1 MTEDEK
7 MKCINFDHQFELYAA
22 EWMKKNAE
30 KYKNNMD
37 IIEMMM
43 PDVYMEFLSKPAQ
56 WLGGKTPER
65 YFAQFKDA
73 QMLVDLMCQYEA
85 EKVPVPDLLLERIT
99 ELGKKS
105 EKPLI
110 ALFGKQG
117 IEKAAEMTAISL
129 LRELESTAP
138 MQLYI
143 DFIAGLQEPDEKG
156 DMCAES
162 LENMGSC
169 IVEPI
174 LAVLDGAG
182 ETGREIFADILCNF
196 PGDDRIFALLMERF
210 ASQTDKKALF
220 ASYLAK
226 FGDDR
231 AIDALT
237 AAAMERDINY
247 LDFVEISSAI
257 EALGG
262 DRPAEREF
270 SGDPYYES
278 LKHA

>member
-1 MTEDEK
+1 

-37 IIEMMM
+37 VIEMMM

-56 WLGGKTPER
+56 WLGGKSPER

-105 EKPLI
+105 EKSLI
-110 ALFGKQG
+110 ALFGKPDV
-117 IEKAAEMTAISL
+117 EKAAEMTAISL

-143 DFIAGLQEPDEKG
+143 DFIASLTEPDEKG

-162 LENMGSC
+162 LENMGDLV
-169 IVEPI
+169 VEPI
-174 LAVLDGAG
+174 LAVLNGAG
-182 ETGREIFADILCNF
+182 DAGREIFADILSNF
-196 PGDDRIFALLMERF
+196 PGDDRIFDLLMERF
-210 ASQTDKKALF
+210 ASQSDKKALF

-237 AAAMERDINY
+237 EAAMERDINY

-262 DRPAEREF
+262 ERPAEREF

>member
-1 MTEDEK
+1 

-37 IIEMMM
+37 VIEMMM

-56 WLGGKTPER
+56 WLGGKSPER

-73 QMLVDLMCQYEA
+73 QILVDLMCQYEA

-105 EKPLI
+105 EKSLI
-110 ALFGKQG
+110 ALFGKPDV
-117 IEKAAEMTAISL
+117 EKAAEMTAISL

-143 DFIAGLQEPDEKG
+143 DFIASLTEPDEKG

-162 LENMGSC
+162 LENMGDLV
-169 IVEPI
+169 VEPI
-174 LAVLDGAG
+174 LAVLNGAG
-182 ETGREIFADILCNF
+182 DAGREIFADILSNF
-196 PGDDRIFALLMERF
+196 PGDDRIFDLLMERF
-210 ASQTDKKALF
+210 ASQSDKKALF

-237 AAAMERDINY
+237 EAAMERDINY

-262 DRPAEREF
+262 ERPAEREF

>member
-1 MTEDEK
+1 
-7 MKCINFDHQFELYAA
+7 MKCIDFDHQFELYTAQ
-22 EWMKKNAE
+22 WVKDNAE

-37 IIEMMM
+37 VIEMMM

-65 YFAQFKDA
+65 YFEQYSDA
-73 QMLVDLMCQYEA
+73 QMLVDLMCQYEE

-99 ELGKKS
+99 DLREKS
-105 EKPLI
+105 ETPLLALLNKEGI
-110 ALFGKQG
+110 APSAQ
-117 IEKAAEMTAISL
+117 MTAISL

-138 MQLYI
+138 MQQYI
-143 DFIAGLQEPDEKG
+143 DLIASLDAADEKG

-162 LENMGSC
+162 LENMGAC
-169 IVEPI
+169 VVEPI
-174 LAVLDGAG
+174 LAALERTG
-182 ETGREIFADILCNF
+182 EMGREIFADILSNF
-196 PGDDRIFALLMERF
+196 PGDDRIFALLLNCFKTRK
-210 ASQTDKKALF
+210 DKQALF

-226 FGDDR
+226 YGDDR
-231 AIDALT
+231 ALDALN
-237 AAAMERDINY
+237 AAALERDINY

-257 EALGG
+257 DALGG

-278 LKHA
+278 LKHV

>member
-1 MTEDEK
+1 

-37 IIEMMM
+37 VIEMMM
-43 PDVYMEFLSKPAQ
+43 PDVYMEFLKKPAQ

-73 QMLVDLMCQYEA
+73 QMLVELMCQYEA

-99 ELGKKS
+99 DLGKKS

-110 ALFGKQG
+110 ALFGK
-117 IEKAAEMTAISL
+117 ESVPEAAQMTAISL
-129 LRELESTAP
+129 LREIESTAP
-138 MQLYI
+138 MAQYI
-143 DFIAGLQEPDEKG
+143 AFIAGLDEPDEKG

-162 LENMGSC
+162 LENMGDS
-169 IVEPI
+169 VVAPI
-174 LAVLDGAG
+174 LEALDGAG

-196 PGDDRIFALLMERF
+196 PGDDRIFDLLMERF
-210 ASQTDKKALF
+210 MTQSDKKALF

-226 FGDDR
+226 LGDER
-231 AIDALT
+231 ALPALNE
-237 AAAMERDINY
+237 AAMARDINY

-278 LKHA
+278 LKRA